1 MDNTKLSTEFQKL
14 DVDYLYHLGLDTTMD
29 LKAQFGGIKHVVFTR
44 SFASSDQI
52 SNLLTSEFYG
62 INDIKI
68 HCEVIA
74 KDERYHL
81 HKVAHT
87 LVVSHGVG
95 FPSMLICLNEITKLL
110 FHAGATDF
118 NFYRV
123 GPAGGVG
130 ISEDNVIIAS
140 EALSPELK
148 PEWKNIEFGE
158 YYSYSTQ
165 MKADLTNKLIYAN
178 KDNGSIINGK
188 VLSSANFYEGQ
199 ARLNGA
205 IAPSFNKVQRDA
217 YLQQAHEA
225 GVRAIDMES
234 ACFTAFCKNMDIP
247 ATMILPIIVDRLCD
261 NDQEPVITA
270 DQTRVSPIM
279 VTASKILSNLLI
291 TTL

>member
-1 MDNTKLSTEFQKL
+1 MDNKKLNSEFQKL
-14 DVDYLYHLGLDTTMD
+14 ETDYLYHLGLDTSMD
-29 LKAQFGGIKHVVFTR
+29 LKTQFGGIKHVIFTR

-52 SNLLTSEFYG
+52 SNLLTSDFYG
-62 INDIKI
+62 IKDIKI
-68 HCEVIA
+68 NCEVIA

-81 HKVAHT
+81 HKIAHT

-110 FHAGATDF
+110 FHAGAVDF

-130 ISEDNVIIAS
+130 IDEGKIIIAN

-158 YYSYSTQ
+158 YYSYPTQ
-165 MKADLTNKLIYAN
+165 MEPTLANKLIEAN
-178 KDNGSIINGK
+178 KENQSITTGK

-199 ARLNGA
+199 ARLDGA
-205 IAPSFNKVQRDA
+205 IEPSFNKAQRDA
-217 YLQQAHEA
+217 YLQQIYAA

-247 ATMILPIIVDRLCD
+247 AAAVLSIIVDRLKD
-261 NDQEPVITA
+261 DDREPSATT
-270 DQTRVSPIM
+270 DQTKVPPM
-279 VTASKILSNLLI
+279 LVEASKILSNLLI